1 MDNREDMPLG
11 LAFGLSMNERAMES
25 FARLTDREKRQV
37 LEAARSVETREQM
50 RGIIED
56 ITRLG

>member
-1 MDNREDMPLG
+1 MDNREDMPVG

>member
-1 MDNREDMPLG
+1 MDNREDMPVG

-25 FARLTDREKRQV
+25 FARLTDREKLQV

>member
-1 MDNREDMPLG
+1 MDDREDMPIG

-25 FARLTDREKRQV
+25 FAKLTDKEKLQV
-37 LEAARSVETREQM
+37 LEAARSVDTREKM
-50 RGIIED
+50 HGIIED